1 VTCERLSQLRADV
14 ALVDP
19 ELVPELEVPELE
31 VPDLAAPSA
40 SRSKIRTAFPPFEIT
55 MTFSPVVG
63 TPRTGMRVVDVT
75 ASVTDLLSGRRTVI
89 AELEIEVT
97 TPRSNS

>member
-1 VTCERLSQLRADV
+1 VTYERFSQPRADV
-14 ALVDP
+14 ALADP
-19 ELVPELEVPELE
+19 ELVPELE

-40 SRSKIRTAFPPFEIT
+40 SRSKIRTALPPFEIT
-55 MTFSPVVG
+55 MTLSPDVG
-63 TPRTGMRVVDVT
+63 TPRTGMRVVDET